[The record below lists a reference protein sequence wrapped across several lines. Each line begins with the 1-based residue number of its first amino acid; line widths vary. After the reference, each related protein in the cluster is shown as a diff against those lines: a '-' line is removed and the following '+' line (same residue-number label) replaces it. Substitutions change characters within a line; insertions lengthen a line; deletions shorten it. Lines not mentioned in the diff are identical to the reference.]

1 MSDDRRLREILIS
14 RALNH
19 IPKILTL
26 QDRNPHSPT
35 YGCFDRNFWHYKI
48 IDFPSGMAQEFV
60 LPLAL
65 AWKFDAPENR
75 FAGQAAL
82 LDWVDA
88 GIDFAGRSSHR
99 DGSCD
104 DYYPL
109 EKAAGAA
116 AFSLYAMLRAIEIC
130 ELDVDR
136 HREFL
141 LRRGRWLAEHR
152 ESGVLSNHEALI
164 ANGLFRLADLTGD
177 AWLEEAA
184 QSRVDRLLSWQSEEG
199 WFREYD
205 GADPGYLTLTIG
217 TLAEID
223 ILRPGLG
230 LRPKIAEAVAFLASL
245 QPPDGWLGGEWTSRN
260 THNYFPHG
268 FELIGGWLPDALT
281 VNSRAVASLADGP
294 EYADDHIVAHHCWSY
309 LLAADSWMP
318 DRPDEPEAGLQA
330 LRHFPQAGLVVMRRD
345 ARTLLAAT
353 KKGGA
358 FRYYQGSDLVHA
370 DTGIS
375 LRIRSGRRI
384 RTAVCHI
391 WARDNRID
399 LSADAVEISGTM
411 SWAKTQQMTPLKLIV
426 LRCLMMSIGRVK
438 PDLVRRLLQALL
450 ITGRSDAPFTFRRR
464 LSWSDEGLAVC
475 DRVEGGDWS
484 KVVAIGAG
492 PAQTSIYT
500 VMSRLWHPSQF
511 QRWTDLTEHVPAA
524 GKGEFEITRTFGP

>member
-19 IPKILTL
+19 VPKILTL
-26 QDRNPHSPT
+26 QDRDPHSPT

-65 AWKFDAPENR
+65 AWKFDAPDNR

-82 LDWVDA
+82 LDWIEA

-104 DYYPL
+104 DYYPF

-130 ELDVDR
+130 ELDADR

-177 AWLEEAA
+177 ARLEEAA
-184 QSRVDRLLSWQSEEG
+184 QARVDRLLTWQSDEG

-223 ILRPGLG
+223 IMRPGLG
-230 LRPKIAEAVAFLASL
+230 LRPRIAKAVAFLTSI

-260 THNYFPHG
+260 THNHFPHG
-268 FELIGGWLPDALT
+268 FELIGGWLPEALT
-281 VNSRAVASLADGP
+281 VNSKAVASLADGP

-309 LLAADSWMP
+309 LLAAESWIQ
-318 DRPDEPEAGLQA
+318 DRPDEPETGLQT
-330 LRHFPQAGLVVMRRD
+330 LRHFPEAGIVVLNRD

-375 LRIRSGRRI
+375 LRLRSGRRL

-391 WARDNRID
+391 WAEDNRID
-399 LSADAVEISGTM
+399 LSSDAVEISGTM

-426 LRCLMMSIGRVK
+426 LRCLMLSIGRVK

-464 LSWSDEGLAVC
+464 LSWSDRGLVVS

-524 GKGEFEITRTFGP
+524 GKGDFEITRTFEP